1 MGWESYESR
10 RDFLLARLK
19 KDTDD
24 LLRVDQYED
33 WQKKN
38 KVKNSYTFKP
48 KRVMRTKDIYN
59 KECLNSYY
67 QPR

>member
-10 RDFLLARLK
+10 REFLLKMLK
-19 KDTDD
+19 KDTDQ
-24 LLRVDQYED
+24 LLKVDQYEK
-33 WQKKN
+33 WQKSN
-38 KVKNSYTFKP
+38 KPKNSYSYKP